1 MFILRKLVQ
10 YSTGSGRI
18 FRGVYFLAIGMY
30 LANKSINIKTGI
42 IFMVLG
48 YGGSIACFRSIFL
61 RGFSSIVC
69 IIGIFIILENIKLP
83 DSIYYLIMRKIS
95 MGIYFIH
102 LYIWTIYY
110 RIFYGKKTYGMDCF
124 IVTLMASIVISSI
137 YIYWSGKKKTNI
149 INPLTKLERLTDAE
163 SGEQSTKKE
172 NSTYN
177 KCRSGK
183 LHCI

>member
-1 MFILRKLVQ
+1 
-10 YSTGSGRI
+10 
-18 FRGVYFLAIGMY
+18 
-30 LANKSINIKTGI
+30 
-42 IFMVLG
+42 
-48 YGGSIACFRSIFL
+48 
-61 RGFSSIVC
+61 
-69 IIGIFIILENIKLP
+69 
-83 DSIYYLIMRKIS
+83 

-110 RIFYGKKTYGMDCF
+110 RICYGKKTYGMDCF

-149 INPLTKLERLTDAE
+149 INPLTKLGRLTDAE